1 MLSLFI
7 IWFYIAFLSFTYGL
21 LWLKIMAVTG
31 YVKTKTL
38 VPIQIIL
45 VAGSGVLS
53 VILSILHLWLPV
65 AGVIHGILLSG
76 SILILGIWKNS
87 ISPILKSY
95 KVPSGYTLPYA
106 ILLLVFAVLILIQAA
121 QPALNP
127 DTGLYH
133 AQTIQW
139 FEKYRIVPG
148 LGNLS
153 GPLALNSH
161 AHLLMSL
168 FSFSFLKLKA
178 FHAAWGSFVFLL
190 YSAYALREGFN
201 AAHTRPIFA
210 VYFFGTLFWG
220 FVFFSSWVSSPTPD
234 PAIMFFFFMLF
245 GVLLTTKKDE
255 DGSWQ
260 TAFIFSLLP
269 ILVSFKLSA
278 LFGGIVGIAWLL
290 ILKKQVNVRL
300 FKLIIVQAFI
310 ILAPFFLRNVI
321 LSGHLIYPLP
331 GQYVFNLD
339 WAIPQSWLI
348 SYKEDI
354 TTFARAPID
363 QWRNYIDAP
372 IKVWFWEWWVNQNR
386 VDKVFLGILSLLLPL
401 FLSRVINNFRRRT
414 DRAVSILWLSAFIA
428 SLTWFY
434 TVPAIRFGYGYL
446 VPVLLL
452 GLILSIQTPLPTA
465 FVLGLGLL
473 LALFGIGSIASQISR
488 TTFSLLWPAPY
499 QKAAIEVTQIGKVKT
514 RVALG
519 DGRCW
524 NEPIPCTLPDP
535 HPGLELRGKNI
546 EDGFRTAHE

>member
-21 LWLKIMAVTG
+21 LWLEIIAATG

-38 VPIQIIL
+38 VPIEIIL

-53 VILSILHLWLPV
+53 VILGVLHLWLPV
-65 AGVIHGILLSG
+65 AGVIHGILLTG
-76 SILILGIWKNS
+76 SILIIWKWNAC
-87 ISPILKSY
+87 ILPFLKSY
-95 KVPSGYTLPYA
+95 KVASGYTLPYA
-106 ILLLVFAVLILIQAA
+106 ILFLIFSVLVLILAA
-121 QPALNP
+121 QPIINP
-127 DTGLYH
+127 GTGLYH

-168 FSFSFLKLKA
+168 FSFSFLELKV

-210 VYFFGTLFWG
+210 IYFFGTLFWG
-220 FVFFSSWVSSPTPD
+220 FVFFSTWVSSPTPD
-234 PAIMFFFFMLF
+234 PAIMFFFFILF
-245 GVLLTTKKDE
+245 GVLLTTNKNE
-255 DGSWQ
+255 DKSWQ
-260 TAFIFSLLP
+260 TAFVFFLLP

-278 LFGGIVGIAWLL
+278 LFGGIIGIAWLL
-290 ILKKQVNVRL
+290 ILNNQVNASL
-300 FKLIIVQAFI
+300 FKLIIIQAFI

-339 WAIPQSWLI
+339 WTVPQSWLI

-363 QWRNYIDAP
+363 QWRNYIDEP
-372 IKVWFWEWWVNQNR
+372 IRVWFREWWVNQNR
-386 VDKVFLGILSLLLPL
+386 VDKVFLGIFTLLLPL
-401 FLSRVINNFRRRT
+401 FLGQVINNFRHRT
-414 DRAVSILWLSAFIA
+414 DQLISVLWLSAFIA

-434 TVPAIRFGYGYL
+434 SVPAIRFGYGYL

-452 GLILSIQTPLPTA
+452 GIILSIRIPIPA
-465 FVLGLGLL
+465 PYVLGMGLF
-473 LALFGIGSIASQISR
+473 LALFGIGSIARQVSR
-488 TTFSLLWPAPY
+488 TTFSLFWPAPY
-499 QKAAIEVTQIGKVKT
+499 QKAVIEVTQIGKVKT

-535 HPGLELRGKNI
+535 HPGLEMRGKNI
-546 EDGFRTAHE
+546 EDGFRTVHE